1 VAESFD
7 DRAREHYTAHAQAF
21 PHHPLGGYA
30 PGAFR
35 HYHRAELLRRTLH
48 DLDFET
54 ALDVGCADGFFV
66 QLLGELG
73 ARAMGL
79 DLAEP
84 AVERVVS
91 VFHAPGVVGDG
102 TRLPFRDDAFD
113 LVLTT
118 ETLEHVLAAD
128 VFVAELQRV
137 ARRWVVV
144 TVPVGHDEEPDLDF
158 ADEGH
163 VQDFDRSALRALFG
177 EQAEITSTRC
187 NATFGAY
194 SLVGR
199 HLGRRVGERCI
210 RADLAV
216 ADRWG
221 REDHRFWP
229 LRTRSFVVVAP
240 AEASR

>member
-1 VAESFD
+1 MTTSFEQ
-7 DRAREHYTAHAQAF
+7 RAREHYTAHAQAF
-21 PHHPLGGYA
+21 PHHPLGDYA

-35 HYHRAELLRRTLH
+35 HYHRAELLRRTLRA
-48 DLDFET
+48 LDFET
-54 ALDVGCADGFFV
+54 ALDVGSADGFFV
-66 QLLGELG
+66 DMLRDLG
-73 ARAMGL
+73 ARAVGV

-84 AVERVVS
+84 AVARVVS

-102 TRLPFRDDAFD
+102 THLPFRDDAFD

-118 ETLEHVLAAD
+118 ETLEHVMAAEA
-128 VFVAELQRV
+128 FVAELRRV
-137 ARRWVVV
+137 ARRWIVV

-158 ADEGH
+158 AGEGH
-163 VQDFDRSALRALFG
+163 VQDFDRDALHALFG
-177 EQAEITSTRC
+177 EGAEITTTRC

-199 HLGRRVGERCI
+199 HLGPRVGEWFI

-221 REDHRFWP
+221 REDHRLWP

-240 AEASR
+240 AAAT

>member
-1 VAESFD
+1 VAASFD
-7 DRAREHYTAHAQAF
+7 DRARAHYNAQAEAF
-21 PHHPLGGYA
+21 PHHPLGGHA

-48 DLDFET
+48 GLDFET

-66 QLLGELG
+66 QMLRDLD
-73 ARAMGL
+73 AHAMGL

-84 AVERVVS
+84 AVERLVS

-128 VFVAELQRV
+128 AFVAELRRV

-144 TVPVGHDEEPDLDF
+144 TVPVGRDEEPDLEF
-158 ADEGH
+158 AGEGH
-163 VQDFDRSALRALFG
+163 VQDFDRSALLALFG
-177 EQAEITSTRC
+177 ERAEITSTRC
-187 NATFGAY
+187 NATFGVY

-199 HLGRRVGERCI
+199 HLGRHIGEWCI

-221 REDHRFWP
+221 REDHRLWP